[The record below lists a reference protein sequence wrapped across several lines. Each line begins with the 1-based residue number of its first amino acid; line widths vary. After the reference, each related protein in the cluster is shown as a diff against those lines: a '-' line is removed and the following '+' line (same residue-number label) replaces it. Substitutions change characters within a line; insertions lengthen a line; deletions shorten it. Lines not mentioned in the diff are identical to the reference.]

1 MVSFF
6 FSSEFQLRLNYLEAT
21 LWPPLIKCTQPL
33 MLQNTLQHGIDKHI
47 WKRSER
53 LCVGGDLR

>member
-1 MVSFF
+1 MVSYFR
-6 FSSEFQLRLNYLEAT
+6 EFELCLNYLEAT
-21 LWPPLIKCTQPL
+21 LWPPLIKCVQPL
-33 MLQNTLQHGIDKHI
+33 MLQNTLQHGIDKRI